1 MTSELHSIYLNH
13 SMLNIHFLGAA
24 GQVTGSKYF
33 VYTSTSRGFLL
44 DCGLFQGPPEL
55 SQMNR
60 LPLPIPIGAIANVLI
75 THAHLDHVGYLPHV
89 VRDGYGGNIFATEE
103 TIEIAGFVLRDS
115 AKLQEEDA
123 KNANRH
129 GWAKHKPAIPL
140 YTSEDAE
147 QTISLLSQ
155 VQRYKKKILPDN
167 ISAEYFNAGH
177 ILGSCSIRIE
187 KRYDDK
193 EPLSI
198 LFSGD
203 IGRRTP
209 IYLKPKDNAPQ
220 ADYVICESTYGDR
233 LHKAVDPKDEL
244 RDVVLDAV
252 KSSSMLIIPAFAVDR
267 SQELLFCLN
276 ALMRDG
282 QIPIIK
288 TYIDSPMATGVTNI
302 YDKFTSEHTFSK
314 EELAEPDKNPLRF
327 QSLKFIKNP
336 EESKQ
341 LNDLNGPA
349 IIISASGMAT
359 GGRVMHHLL
368 NRLPKTDT
376 IVLLTGYQAEG
387 TLGRSLIEGEKYV
400 HIHGAQVQVKAR
412 IKTLNSYS
420 GHADQGEIMDW
431 LKTMPK
437 PPKKIFLT
445 HGEDKARLALKTKIE
460 SELKWNVE
468 MPHLGWSFDLE
479 SSD

>member
-1 MTSELHSIYLNH
+1 
-13 SMLNIHFLGAA
+13 
-24 GQVTGSKYF
+24 
-33 VYTSTSRGFLL
+33 

-55 SQMNR
+55 SVMNR
-60 LPLPIPIGAIANVLI
+60 LPLPIPIGAIGNVLI
-75 THAHLDHVGYLPHV
+75 THAHLDHLGYLPYI
-89 VRDGYGGNIFATEE
+89 VRNGYNGNIYATEA
-103 TIEIAGFVLRDS
+103 TIEVGEYVLRDS

-123 KNANRH
+123 LNANKH

-147 QTISLLSQ
+147 KTITLFQQ

-167 ISAEYFNAGH
+167 ISAEYLNAGH

-187 KRYDDK
+187 KRYDDR
-193 EPLSI
+193 EPLSV

-203 IGRRTP
+203 IGRKHP
-209 IYLKPKDNAPQ
+209 IYLKPKDAAPQ
-220 ADYVICESTYGDR
+220 ADYVVCESTYGDR

-244 RDVVLDAV
+244 RDVVLDAI
-252 KSSSMLIIPAFAVDR
+252 KSKSMLIIPAFAVDR

-282 QIPIIK
+282 QIPIID
-288 TYIDSPMATGVTNI
+288 TYIDSPMATGVTDV
-302 YDKFTSEHTFSK
+302 YGKFSEEHTFTQQ
-314 EELAEPDKNPLRF
+314 ELSEPDKNPLLF
-327 QSLKFIKNP
+327 KSLKFTKNP
-336 EESKQ
+336 EDSKR

-359 GGRVMHHLL
+359 GGRVMHHLI

-376 IVLLTGYQAEG
+376 VVLLTGYQAEG
-387 TLGRSLIEGEKYV
+387 TLGRALLEGEKFV
-400 HIHGAQVQVKAR
+400 HIHGQQIPVKAT

-420 GHADQGEIMDW
+420 GHADQGEIMEW

-437 PPKKIFLT
+437 APKKIFLT
-445 HGEDKARLALKTKIE
+445 HGEDKARLGLKAKIE
-460 SELKWNVE
+460 SDLNWNVE

-479 SSD
+479 Q

>member
-1 MTSELHSIYLNH
+1 
-13 SMLNIHFLGAA
+13 MLNIHFLGAA

-33 VYTSTSRGFLL
+33 IYSSTSRGFLL

-60 LPLPIPIGAIANVLI
+60 LPLSIPIGAIANVLI
-75 THAHLDHVGYLPHV
+75 THAHLDHVGYLPHIV
-89 VRDGYGGNIFATEE
+89 KDGYNGNIFATEP
-103 TIEIAGFVLRDS
+103 TIEIAGYVLRDS
-115 AKLQEEDA
+115 AKLQEEEA
-123 KNANRH
+123 LNANKH
-129 GWAKHKPAIPL
+129 GWSKHKPAIPL

-147 QTISLLSQ
+147 QAISLFQQ

-167 ISAEYFNAGH
+167 ISAEYLNAGH

-187 KRYDDK
+187 KRYDNEQK
-193 EPLSI
+193 PISI

-220 ADYVICESTYGDR
+220 ADYVVCESTYGDR

-252 KSSSMLIIPAFAVDR
+252 KTKSMLVIPAFAVDR
-267 SQELLFCLN
+267 SQELLYCLN

-282 QIPIIK
+282 EIPILN
-288 TYIDSPMATGVTNI
+288 TYIDSPMATGVTDI
-302 YDKFTSEHTFSK
+302 YNKFPEEHIATK
-314 EELAEPDKNPLRF
+314 EELSRPDNNPLLF
-327 QSLKFIKNP
+327 KSLKFTKTP
-336 EESKQ
+336 DDSKR
-341 LNDLNGPA
+341 LNSLDGPA

-359 GGRVMHHLL
+359 GGRIMHHLT

-387 TLGRSLIEGEKYV
+387 TLGRVLLEGAKHV
-400 HIHGAQVQVKAR
+400 MIHGAQVEVKAR
-412 IKTLNSYS
+412 VKTLNSYS
-420 GHADQGEIMDW
+420 GHGDQSEIMDW
-431 LKTMPK
+431 LKTMPA

-445 HGEDKARLALKTKIE
+445 HGEDTARLALKAKIE
-460 SELKWNVE
+460 TDLKWEVI
-468 MPHLGWSFDLE
+468 MPHLGQSFDLE
-479 SSD
+479 KTI

>member
-1 MTSELHSIYLNH
+1 
-13 SMLNIHFLGAA
+13 MLNIHFLGAA

-33 VYTSTSRGFLL
+33 IYSSTSRGFLL

-60 LPLPIPIGAIANVLI
+60 LPLTIPIGAIGNVLI
-75 THAHLDHVGYLPHV
+75 THAHLDHVGYLPHIV
-89 VRDGYGGNIFATEE
+89 KDGYHGDIFATEA
-103 TIEIAGFVLRDS
+103 TIEIAGYVLRDS

-123 KNANRH
+123 VNANKH
-129 GWAKHKPAIPL
+129 GWAKHIPAIPL

-147 QTISLLSQ
+147 QAISLFKP
-155 VQRYKKKILPDN
+155 VQRYQKKILPDN
-167 ISAEYFNAGH
+167 ISAEYLNAGH

-220 ADYVICESTYGDR
+220 ADYVVCESTYGDR
-233 LHKAVDPKDEL
+233 LHKAIDPKVEL
-244 RDVVLDAV
+244 RDVVLEAV
-252 KSSSMLIIPAFAVDR
+252 KTKSMLIIPAFAVDR
-267 SQELLFCLN
+267 SQELLYCLN
-276 ALMRDG
+276 ALMRDKE
-282 QIPIIK
+282 IPMLR
-288 TYIDSPMATGVTNI
+288 TYIDSPMAMGVTDI
-302 YDKFTSEHTFSK
+302 YDKFTEEHTLTK
-314 EELAEPDKNPLRF
+314 EELDDPNKNPLRF
-327 QSLKFIKNP
+327 QSLKFTHSP

-341 LNDLNGPA
+341 LNNVNGPA

-359 GGRVMHHLL
+359 GGRVVHHLI
-368 NRLPKTDT
+368 NRLPKPDT
-376 IVLLTGYQAEG
+376 IVLITGFQAEQ
-387 TLGRSLIEGEKYV
+387 TLGRALVEGAKHVY
-400 HIHGAQVQVKAR
+400 IHGQQIAVNAR
-412 IKTLNSYS
+412 IRTLNSYS
-420 GHADQGEIMDW
+420 GHADQGEILDW

-445 HGEDKARLALKTKIE
+445 HGEDSARLVLKAKIE

-479 SSD
+479 SNSSS